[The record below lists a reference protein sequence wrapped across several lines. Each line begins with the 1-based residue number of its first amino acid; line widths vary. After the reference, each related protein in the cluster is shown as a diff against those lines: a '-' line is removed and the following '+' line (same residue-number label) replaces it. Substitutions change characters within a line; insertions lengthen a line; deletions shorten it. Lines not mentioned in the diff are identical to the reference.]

1 MEKDIKDEVRNG
13 RIVTKEVAEAAAQ
26 KIADDRKEK
35 LTEEMVRS
43 ITNSEYSRKRQLL
56 NLQKARETEK
66 VVKDKL
72 VKLSSLDDDLKEG
85 KHTPE
90 SYNKTVEAINKE
102 EREATSKISTEYSEL
117 FDQLQ
122 SQYPSMYRW

>member
-90 SYNKTVEAINKE
+90 SYNKAVEAINKE
-102 EREATSKISTEYSEL
+102 EREATSKINTEYSEL

>member
-35 LTEEMVRS
+35 LTEEMVIS
-43 ITNSEYSRKRQLL
+43 ITKSEYSRKRQLL

-85 KHTPE
+85 KLTPE
-90 SYNKTVEAINKE
+90 SYNKAVEAINKE
-102 EREATSKISTEYSEL
+102 ERDATSKISTEYSEL

-122 SQYPSMYRW
+122 SQYPSTYRW

>member
-90 SYNKTVEAINKE
+90 SYNKAAEVIEKDCRE
-102 EREATSKISTEYSEL
+102 ESRKIDSEYSEL
-117 FDQLQ
+117 NDQLIQ
-122 SQYPSMYRW
+122 QYPSLYRW

>member
-13 RIVTKEVAEAAAQ
+13 RLVTKEVAEAAAQ
-26 KIADDRKEK
+26 KIADERKEK

-90 SYNKTVEAINKE
+90 SYNKAVEAINKE
-102 EREATSKISTEYSEL
+102 ERDATSKINTEYSEL

>member
-56 NLQKARETEK
+56 NLQKTRETEK

-90 SYNKTVEAINKE
+90 SYNKAVEAINKE
-102 EREATSKISTEYSEL
+102 ERDATSKINTEYSEL

>member
-90 SYNKTVEAINKE
+90 SYNKAVEAINKE
-102 EREATSKISTEYSEL
+102 ERDANSKINTEYSEL

>member
-13 RIVTKEVAEAAAQ
+13 RIVTKEVAEAAAK

-90 SYNKTVEAINKE
+90 SYNKAVEAINKE
-102 EREATSKISTEYSEL
+102 EREATGKINTEYSEL

>member
-13 RIVTKEVAEAAAQ
+13 RLVTKEVAEAAAQ
-26 KIADDRKEK
+26 KIADERKEK

-72 VKLSSLDDDLKEG
+72 VKLSSLDDDLK
-85 KHTPE
+85 
-90 SYNKTVEAINKE
+90 
-102 EREATSKISTEYSEL
+102 
-117 FDQLQ
+117 
-122 SQYPSMYRW
+122 

>member
-13 RIVTKEVAEAAAQ
+13 RLVTKEVAEAAAQ

-90 SYNKTVEAINKE
+90 SYNKAVEAINKE
-102 EREATSKISTEYSEL
+102 ERDATSKINTEYSEL

>member
-90 SYNKTVEAINKE
+90 SYNKAVEAINKE
-102 EREATSKISTEYSEL
+102 ERDATSKINTEYSEL

>member
-13 RIVTKEVAEAAAQ
+13 RTVTKEVAEAAAQ

-90 SYNKTVEAINKE
+90 SYNKAVEAINKE
-102 EREATSKISTEYSEL
+102 ERDATSKINTEYSEL